1 MARGHLER
9 SFLSRHVKGQSREEP
24 DQLWPG
30 IIGQRFHHKFLWEEI
45 EGFEQESIM
54 IKHGPRKLIL
64 VW

>member
-1 MARGHLER
+1 MGRGHLER
-9 SFLSRHVKGQSREEP
+9 SFSLRHVKGQSREEP
-24 DQLWPG
+24 DQLRPG
-30 IIGQRFHHKFLWEEI
+30 MTGQQFHYKFLWEEI